1 MRFDPHRW
9 QGALRT
15 PRGMA
20 AAVLGVALLA
30 VLVWAI
36 VSGRAPGPW
45 SLRALPDL
53 AASGDLPA
61 LSEAMRTDD
70 ALRARVRALGGRDEG
85 WLFVNYREADTEI
98 AGILLQ
104 WSGANM
110 ASAAKTREGL
120 DSRIDTF
127 LRRVYGFGPDDD
139 IVGEPIMGDRPWV
152 RWFNHY
158 KPRLLIQMAAQ
169 RVYDG
174 DAVYDPATDRMTIEP
189 RLSRHFIDAFTEFVM
204 QQPQKAP
211 YINNLLAFIDST
223 AGLKN
228 LPPKDRKT
236 IDDLMAL
243 REKP

>member
-1 MRFDPHRW
+1 MRVDPDN
-9 QGALRT
+9 LREFLRG
-15 PRGMA
+15 PRGLIVA
-20 AAVLGVALLA
+20 ALAAVLILVTLL
-30 VLVWAI
+30 VFT
-36 VSGRAPGPW
+36 GRAPGPW
-45 SLRALPDL
+45 SFDNLPDL
-53 AASGDLPA
+53 AATGDLPS

-70 ALRARVRALGGRDEG
+70 ALRARVKALGDRDEG
-85 WLFVNYREADTEI
+85 WMFANYRDVDTQV

-110 ASAAKTREGL
+110 TRAEKTVEGL

-127 LRRVYGFGPDDD
+127 LRRIYGFNDTDF
-139 IVGEPIMGDRPWV
+139 IVGEPIMGNNPWV

-174 DAVYDPATDRMTIEP
+174 EVGYDPATDRMSVEP
-189 RLSRHFIDAFTEFVM
+189 SLSRSFISGFRDFVA

-223 AGLKN
+223 AGLAN
-228 LPPKDRKT
+228 LPPADRK
-236 IDDLMAL
+236 IVDELMAL